1 MDLNE
6 YQRQAQ
12 ATDQV
17 KGMSGDSLLVPL
29 LGLAGEV
36 GSLLVEYKKQLRD
49 GPAHRMYQEL
59 VGEELGD
66 LLWYI
71 ANIASKHGLD
81 LDMIARDNLRK
92 TAARWSREVPGQR
105 SLLPAFFDEPFPAH
119 EQLPRV
125 LDIEVRTN
133 GGGKVECLV
142 DGKPLGDCLSD
153 NAYEDDGYRFHDVFH
168 LSYAAVLG
176 WSPIVRSLLQRKRR
190 SNKQIDDVE
199 DGGRAKVI
207 DEAVSAIV
215 YDYARKHSFF
225 EGVTAIDFGLLKTIQ
240 SLVSHLEVGR
250 CTHGDWENA
259 ILQGYA
265 AWRIIRSHGGG
276 TLRVDLQRRTI
287 QATPPQTLN

>member
-1 MDLNE
+1 MDLSE

-12 ATDQV
+12 STDQM
-17 KGMSGDSLLVPL
+17 KGTTGDSLLVPL

-49 GPAHRMYQEL
+49 GPAHRMYQEQ

-66 LLWYI
+66 LLWYV

-105 SLLPAFFDEPFPAH
+105 SLLPEFFDEPFPPH
-119 EQLPRV
+119 EQLPRD
-125 LDIEVRTN
+125 LDVEVRTN
-133 GGGKVECLV
+133 GAGKVECLV
-142 DGKPLGDCLSD
+142 GEKILGDSLSD

-176 WSPIVRSLLQRKRR
+176 WSPIVRSLLCRQRR
-190 SNKQIDDVE
+190 SNKQVDDVE

-225 EGVTAIDFGLLKTIQ
+225 DGVTAIDFGLLKTIQ

-265 AWRIIRSHGGG
+265 AWRVIRGRKSGVLH
-276 TLRVDLQRRTI
+276 LDLHRRTI
-287 QATPPQTLN
+287 QAKPPQD

>member
-12 ATDQV
+12 TTDQV
-17 KGMSGDSLLVPL
+17 KGTTGDSLLVPL

-49 GPAHRMYQEL
+49 GSAHRMYQEQ

-81 LDMIARDNLRK
+81 LEIIARDNLRK
-92 TAARWSREVPGQR
+92 TTARWSREVPGQR
-105 SLLPAFFDEPFPAH
+105 SLLPAFFDEPFPPA

-125 LDIEVRTN
+125 LDVEVKTN
-133 GGGKVECLV
+133 AAGKVECLV
-142 DGKPLGDCLSD
+142 DGAPLGDCLSD
-153 NAYEDDGYRFHDVFH
+153 NAYQDDGYRFHDVFH

-176 WSPIVRSLLQRKRR
+176 WSPIVRSLLNRKRR
-190 SNKQIDDVE
+190 SDKQIDDVE

-215 YDYARKHSFF
+215 YDYARKHRFF
-225 EGVTAIDFGLLKTIQ
+225 DGVTAIDFGMLKTIQ

-250 CTHGDWENA
+250 CSLGDWENA

-265 AWRIIRSHGGG
+265 AWRIVRSHNGGM
-276 TLRVDLQRRTI
+276 LHIDLHRRTI
-287 QATPPQTLN
+287 QAMPRKL